1 MNPADVARR
10 LGSGHADAANVSNW
24 LNGRNERNAP
34 TMRNLLRLSAALKTS
49 PEELLTGD
57 PERPTR

>member
-10 LGSGHADAANVSNW
+10 LGGGHADAANVSNW
-24 LNGRNERNAP
+24 LNGRNEP

-57 PERPTR
+57 PESPTR